1 MEPQEQGQHGSVIS
15 YTKRRFETPL
25 EMLDRLREERPELKD
40 KKLSYLGRLDPLA
53 YGQMLVAIG
62 EANKDREK
70 YLGLDKTYRVKFLSG
85 ISTDTGDLLGLVD
98 SVEEWRMPDNIE
110 ETLHSLVGVH
120 RLPYPLYSSKT
131 VGGKPLHEYGREGK
145 EVERPMREMNI
156 LSLKFMGQESVSA
169 EEVYKNAVEA
179 TEKVKGDFR
188 QGLIGAKWKEFY
200 TMHENVV
207 FTGFT
212 VELSVTSGTYIR
224 ALTELLEKNLG
235 APFLAY
241 SIERTSFTFK

>member
-1 MEPQEQGQHGSVIS
+1 M
-15 YTKRRFETPL
+15 L
-25 EMLDRLREERPELKD
+25 ERLRKERPELAEE
-40 KKLSYLGRLDPLA
+40 KLSYLGRLDPLA

-98 SVEEWRMPDNIE
+98 SVEEWRVPASLE
-110 ETLHSLVGVH
+110 KALRSLVGVH

-145 EVERPMREMNI
+145 EVERPLREMSI
-156 LSLKFMGQESVSA
+156 LSLKFIGQESVSS
-169 EEVYKNAVEA
+169 EEVYKSAVEA

-188 QGLIGAKWKEFY
+188 QELIRARWEEFY
-200 TMHENVV
+200 TTHKDVV

-212 VELSVTSGTYIR
+212 IEISVTSGTYIR
-224 ALTELLEKNLG
+224 ALTELFEDTLG
-235 APFLAY
+235 VPFLAY